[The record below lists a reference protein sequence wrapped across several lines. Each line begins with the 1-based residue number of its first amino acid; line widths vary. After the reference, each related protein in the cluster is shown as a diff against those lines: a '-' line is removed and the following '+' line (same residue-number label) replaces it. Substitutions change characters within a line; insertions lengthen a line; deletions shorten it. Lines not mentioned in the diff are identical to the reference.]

1 MLSINDLLNI
11 DLKAGVFQ
19 LVISNDMYAAATR
32 NSTLDLSNT
41 ATDERSENSNSR
53 FTLRAV
59 YPAIN
64 QNAVTK
70 NDKAT
75 VSGKKVVE

>member
-1 MLSINDLLNI
+1 MLSIKDLLNV

-19 LVISNDMYAAATR
+19 LVISNDMYVAATR

-53 FTLRAV
+53 FTLKSV